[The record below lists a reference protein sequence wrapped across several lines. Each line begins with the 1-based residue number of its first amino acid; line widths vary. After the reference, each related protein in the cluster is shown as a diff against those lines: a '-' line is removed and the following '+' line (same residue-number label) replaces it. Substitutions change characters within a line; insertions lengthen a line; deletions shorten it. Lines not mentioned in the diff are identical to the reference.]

1 MDSLWYVVHFIKNKK
16 TRVVPGKWIKSI
28 EQQLENSVNNS
39 LNRLFNYLVYYTE
52 KPESMKNGMPD
63 PDFAPK
69 FYMDVDVDDIPAEG
83 CYLGRTVKVKG
94 KFFCIFVSYRNI

>member
-1 MDSLWYVVHFIKNKK
+1 MENLWYVVHFIKNKK
-16 TRVVPGKWIKSI
+16 TRVVPGRWIKSI
-28 EQQLENSVNNS
+28 DTQLENSVNNS
-39 LNRLFNYLVYYTE
+39 LNRYHNFMVYYNE
-52 KPESMKNGMPD
+52 KEESKKNAMPD

-69 FYMDVDVDDIPAEG
+69 FYMGVDVGDFPAEG